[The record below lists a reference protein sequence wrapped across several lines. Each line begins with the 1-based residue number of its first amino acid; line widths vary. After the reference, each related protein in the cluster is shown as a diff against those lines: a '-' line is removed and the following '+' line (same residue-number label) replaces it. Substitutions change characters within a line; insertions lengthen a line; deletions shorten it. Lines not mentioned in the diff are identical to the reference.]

1 MPAQFPGAF
10 DSKAS
15 AGGAD
20 SMRGTSKLA
29 ANLAQVREAISDSAV
44 RLIAVTKNATNEQ
57 IEEAFELG
65 LSDFG
70 ESRLQDALKKRDTL
84 PPLVASQCNWHF
96 IGHLQSNKVKH
107 AVGNFSLIHSV
118 DSIELAREISRI
130 ATQKGQTQA
139 ILLQVKV
146 VPDDAKSGFTP
157 QSLREAMAEIV
168 ALPSIKVEGLMTIT
182 PLTDDHN
189 VWKQSFNGL
198 AMLRD
203 ELSKTYGP
211 LKELSMGMSD
221 DWREAITC
229 GSTMIRLGRAL
240 FSN

>member
-1 MPAQFPGAF
+1 
-10 DSKAS
+10 
-15 AGGAD
+15 
-20 SMRGTSKLA
+20 MRGTSKLA
-29 ANLAQVREAISDSAV
+29 ANLAQVREAISDSTV
-44 RLIAVTKNATNEQ
+44 KLIAVTKNATNAQ

-70 ESRLQDALKKRDTL
+70 ESRLQDALKKRDAL
-84 PPLVASQCNWHF
+84 PPLVASQSNWHF

-146 VPDDAKSGFTP
+146 VPDDSKSGFTP

-189 VWKQSFNGL
+189 IWKQSFNGL

>member
-1 MPAQFPGAF
+1 M
-10 DSKAS
+10 
-15 AGGAD
+15 
-20 SMRGTSKLA
+20 SKLA
-29 ANLAQVREAISDSAV
+29 GNLAKVREVLNDQAV
-44 RLIAVTKNATNEQ
+44 RLIAVTKHATNDQ
-57 IEEAFELG
+57 ITEAFSLG
-65 LSDFG
+65 LKDFG
-70 ESRLQDALKKRDTL
+70 ENRLQDALKKREVL
-84 PPLVASQCNWHF
+84 PPLVASQSNWHF

-118 DSIELAREISRI
+118 DSLELATEISRI
-130 ATQKGQTQA
+130 ATKKGQTQA

-146 VPDDAKSGFTP
+146 VPDDSKSGFTP
-157 QSLREAMAEIV
+157 QRLREVMAEIL

-182 PLTDDHN
+182 PLTDDHAI
-189 VWKQSFNGL
+189 WEQSFNGL

-203 ELSKTYGP
+203 ELSMKYGVP

-221 DWREAITC
+221 DWQEAITC

>member
-1 MPAQFPGAF
+1 
-10 DSKAS
+10 
-15 AGGAD
+15 
-20 SMRGTSKLA
+20 MRGTSKLA